1 MYLKS
6 IHIKNIRGIEDFKM
20 EFPEGK
26 EAGWHVLLGANGS
39 GKTTVLRSI
48 ALALIGPT
56 EILRFNPNWETWARI
71 RTNSPGRIDF
81 ESVFNFESENWQFQD
96 SQPPQYKGSLLLTQK
111 KNGYWG

>member
-20 EFPEGK
+20 DFPEGQ

-48 ALALIGPT
+48 A
-56 EILRFNPNWETWARI
+56 
-71 RTNSPGRIDF
+71 
-81 ESVFNFESENWQFQD
+81 
-96 SQPPQYKGSLLLTQK
+96 
-111 KNGYWG
+111 